1 MLVLIQCLE
10 NIRAYLGVRLRHAIE
25 QMTDKMDMLMDDV
38 RTACIAKAFSN
49 PTFKDAQEKV
59 ESDTDKSLLRRLQAL
74 SAFNFMKNEVNALAR
89 DSGVSAPSVPDDGD
103 PGCDSGLDEPESDD
117 EDTKEPVAGSLNQ
130 PSTSHKKHDNTGTT
144 DTCLTGVKSPQNTS
158 LI

>member
-1 MLVLIQCLE
+1 
-10 NIRAYLGVRLRHAIE
+10 
-25 QMTDKMDMLMDDV
+25 MDMLMDDV